1 MDQMQTEQQR
11 RQAFVEQVR
20 RVIGPSLKDLSQRQ
34 KDLLDA
40 GVSDLYRLNRPVS
53 DEELLG
59 ELELITDFVSPRG
72 QEEVQKAYW
81 DLRLNSSET
90 GVSRKSKFK
99 K

>member
-1 MDQMQTEQQR
+1 MQTEQQR

-40 GVSDLYRLNRPVS
+40 GVSDLYRLNRQVS

-59 ELELITDFVSPRG
+59 ELELVTDFVSPQG
-72 QEEVQKAYW
+72 QERLQKAYW
-81 DLRLNSSET
+81 DLRLNNLET
-90 GVSRKSKFK
+90 EASQKTRSNS
-99 K
+99 

>member
-1 MDQMQTEQQR
+1 MQTEQQR

-40 GVSDLYRLNRPVS
+40 GVSDLYRLNRQVS

-59 ELELITDFVSPRG
+59 ELELVTDFVSPQG
-72 QEEVQKAYW
+72 QERLQKAYW
-81 DLRLNSSET
+81 DLRLNNSET
-90 GVSRKSKFK
+90 EASQKTRSKS
-99 K
+99 